1 MFVTVKY
8 GDEQA
13 RLFNANCRNEVLL
26 QAIKKRCECHRE
38 DVVELSDEKG
48 VVKHLRNFPYDYG
61 TDHLKERETLILLK
75 VDGNS
80 FADEN
85 ESMMGDRLT
94 FIPLLT
100 GMDGN
105 QEFMELINPRPQ
117 SRKSSARDDE
127 RRVKQNKAA
136 KPPPPTK
143 RQSSK
148 SGGKKS

>member
-1 MFVTVKY
+1 MISHVIT
-8 GDEQA
+8 
-13 RLFNANCRNEVLL
+13 
-26 QAIKKRCECHRE
+26 
-38 DVVELSDEKG
+38 
-48 VVKHLRNFPYDYG
+48 
-61 TDHLKERETLILLK
+61 
-75 VDGNS
+75 GNS